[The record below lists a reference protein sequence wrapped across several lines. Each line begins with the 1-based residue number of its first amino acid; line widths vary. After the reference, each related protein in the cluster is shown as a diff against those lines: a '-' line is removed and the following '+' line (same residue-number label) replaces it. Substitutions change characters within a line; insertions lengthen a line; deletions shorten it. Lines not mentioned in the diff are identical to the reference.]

1 MKTNKLLAELLLI
14 PVRQICICACALG
27 ILAGMALWCGC
38 KNDVGLSNNHRQPE
52 NDPDFMLK
60 AKPVAPTEFIKK
72 IRHTDHIIITNR
84 YADWQK
90 AYQGFSLTLSGDK
103 MKRIV
108 KAISLLKVNPYSPG
122 SASGWEWQLQFY
134 QGTNC
139 LGIANFDGMAIVID
153 REYPDE
159 TGVLEELYDELT
171 ELTRSRVEKMHG
183 R

>member
-1 MKTNKLLAELLLI
+1 MKTDKFQTELLL
-14 PVRQICICACALG
+14 PFVRWACISVCTFS
-27 ILAGMALWCGC
+27 ILAVMSLWCGC
-38 KNDVGLSNNHRQPE
+38 KSDFGLSNNRRLPE

-84 YADWQK
+84 YADRRTE
-90 AYQGFSLTLSGDK
+90 YQGFSLTLSGDK

-108 KAISLLKVNPYSPG
+108 KAVSLLKVNPYSPG

-134 QGTNC
+134 QGTNY